1 MKLLILFLLLEIP
14 FDKQLH
20 AVSGMFSS
28 ALGYEYVWNKTKDK
42 KKSIMGGIATSLLLG
57 TLKELSDSVQSGNR
71 FDHKDLVA
79 TAIGGTIFTLTINI
93 LNK

>member
-1 MKLLILFLLLEIP
+1 MKLLILLLLLEIP

-20 AVSGMFSS
+20 TVSGMFSS
-28 ALGYEYVWNKTKDK
+28 AVGYEYVWERTKDK
-42 KKSIMGGIATSLLLG
+42 KKSIIGGIATAILVG
-57 TLKELSDSVQSGNR
+57 TFKELADSKQVGNK

-93 LNK
+93 LSK

>member
-1 MKLLILFLLLEIP
+1 LKALILLLLLEIP

-20 AVSGMFSS
+20 TVSGMFSS
-28 ALGYEYVWNKTKDK
+28 AVGYEYVWERTKDR
-42 KKSIMGGIATSLLLG
+42 KKSVIGGIATSILVG
-57 TLKELSDSVQSGNR
+57 TLKELIDSKQSGNK
-71 FDHKDLVA
+71 FDHQDLVA